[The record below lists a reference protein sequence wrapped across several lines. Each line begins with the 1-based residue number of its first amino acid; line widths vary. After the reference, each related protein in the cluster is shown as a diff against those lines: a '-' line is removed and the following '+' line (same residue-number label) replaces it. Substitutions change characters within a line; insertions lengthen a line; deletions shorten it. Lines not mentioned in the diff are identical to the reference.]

1 MEKVL
6 TEALTF
12 DDVLVL
18 PMHSDVLPKEVSL
31 KSKFTKNISLNLP
44 FCSAAMDTVTE
55 SKMAIALASLGGI
68 GIIHKNN
75 TPEEQAVQ
83 VRQVKKFES
92 GIVRDPISIRSNNTI
107 GELKQLT
114 SELKI
119 SGMPVVDD
127 DELKGIVTGRD
138 FRYARD
144 MEQTVSEIMTPRE
157 KLITVKEG
165 ETQDVVKSLMYKH
178 RIEKI
183 LVLDDKDKLV
193 GLMTMKDIEKS
204 IDYPLA
210 SRDLEGRLIVGAAIG
225 VGKDLMDRAKALVG
239 AGVDVFV
246 LDSAHGDSK
255 RVIDAIKQVK
265 KKFPDIDMVGGN
277 VATASGAKSL
287 IKAGVD
293 AVKVG
298 VGPGSICTT
307 RVVSGVGVPQLSAV
321 MDIVSVAGDIPV
333 ISDGGVRYS
342 GDIVKAIG
350 AGANTVMLGSVFAGT
365 EEAPGEIELF
375 QGRSFKTYRGMG
387 SLGAMSKR
395 ADAERYMQ
403 GEDTDAEKLVPE
415 GIEGRVPFRGWLKD
429 VVYQLE
435 GGLRQGM
442 GYTGSKDIKDLQKRV
457 QFQKITR
464 SGMTEGHVHDVSIT
478 KEAPNYRVD

>member
-75 TPEEQAVQ
+75 TPEEQAIQ

-127 DELKGIVTGRD
+127 DELQGIVTGRD

-210 SRDLEGRLIVGAAIG
+210 SRDSEGRLIVGAAIG

-239 AGVDVFV
+239 AGVDVFI

>member
-1 MEKVL
+1 
-6 TEALTF
+6 
-12 DDVLVL
+12 
-18 PMHSDVLPKEVSL
+18 
-31 KSKFTKNISLNLP
+31 
-44 FCSAAMDTVTE
+44 
-55 SKMAIALASLGGI
+55 
-68 GIIHKNN
+68 
-75 TPEEQAVQ
+75 
-83 VRQVKKFES
+83 
-92 GIVRDPISIRSNNTI
+92 
-107 GELKQLT
+107 
-114 SELKI
+114 
-119 SGMPVVDD
+119 
-127 DELKGIVTGRD
+127 
-138 FRYARD
+138 
-144 MEQTVSEIMTPRE
+144 
-157 KLITVKEG
+157 
-165 ETQDVVKSLMYKH
+165 MYK
-178 RIEKI
+178 R
-183 LVLDDKDKLV
+183 
-193 GLMTMKDIEKS
+193 
-204 IDYPLA
+204 
-210 SRDLEGRLIVGAAIG
+210 
-225 VGKDLMDRAKALVG
+225 
-239 AGVDVFV
+239 
-246 LDSAHGDSK
+246 
-255 RVIDAIKQVK
+255 Q
-265 KKFPDIDMVGGN
+265 VGGN

-293 AVKVG
+293 AIKVG

-321 MDIVSVAGDIPV
+321 IDIVAVAGDIPV

>member
-1 MEKVL
+1 MRALRAINNLLAKAAISLAMFIVFLMVAALALSATTRFITGTGFAWFIELPPVMVSWLVFPLLGPLLKQGQHIKVDFL
-6 TEALTF
+6 SHYLSE
-12 DDVLVL
+12 
-18 PMHSDVLPKEVSL
+18 
-31 KSKFTKNISLNLP
+31 KSKNIIGTIVNL
-44 FCSAAMDTVTE
+44 
-55 SKMAIALASLGGI
+55 IAL
-68 GIIHKNN
+68 
-75 TPEEQAVQ
+75 
-83 VRQVKKFES
+83 
-92 GIVRDPISIRSNNTI
+92 IS
-107 GELKQLT
+107 
-114 SELKI
+114 
-119 SGMPVVDD
+119 
-127 DELKGIVTGRD
+127 
-138 FRYARD
+138 AC
-144 MEQTVSEIMTPRE
+144 
-157 KLITVKEG
+157 
-165 ETQDVVKSLMYKH
+165 
-178 RIEKI
+178 
-183 LVLDDKDKLV
+183 
-193 GLMTMKDIEKS
+193 
-204 IDYPLA
+204 
-210 SRDLEGRLIVGAAIG
+210 
-225 VGKDLMDRAKALVG
+225 
-239 AGVDVFV
+239 VF
-246 LDSAHGDSK
+246 
-255 RVIDAIKQVK
+255 
-265 KKFPDIDMVGGN
+265 F
-277 VATASGAKSL
+277 
-287 IKAGVD
+287 KAGVD
-293 AVKVG
+293 AIKVG

-321 MDIVSVAGDIPV
+321 IDIVSVAGDIPV

-365 EEAPGEIELF
+365 EDAPGEIELF

-387 SLGAMSKR
+387 SLGAMTKR

>member
-75 TPEEQAVQ
+75 TPEEQAIQ

-293 AVKVG
+293 AIKVG

>member
-1 MEKVL
+1 
-6 TEALTF
+6 
-12 DDVLVL
+12 
-18 PMHSDVLPKEVSL
+18 
-31 KSKFTKNISLNLP
+31 
-44 FCSAAMDTVTE
+44 
-55 SKMAIALASLGGI
+55 
-68 GIIHKNN
+68 
-75 TPEEQAVQ
+75 
-83 VRQVKKFES
+83 
-92 GIVRDPISIRSNNTI
+92 
-107 GELKQLT
+107 
-114 SELKI
+114 
-119 SGMPVVDD
+119 
-127 DELKGIVTGRD
+127 
-138 FRYARD
+138 
-144 MEQTVSEIMTPRE
+144 
-157 KLITVKEG
+157 
-165 ETQDVVKSLMYKH
+165 
-178 RIEKI
+178 
-183 LVLDDKDKLV
+183 
-193 GLMTMKDIEKS
+193 
-204 IDYPLA
+204 
-210 SRDLEGRLIVGAAIG
+210 
-225 VGKDLMDRAKALVG
+225 
-239 AGVDVFV
+239 
-246 LDSAHGDSK
+246 
-255 RVIDAIKQVK
+255 
-265 KKFPDIDMVGGN
+265 MVGGN

>member
-1 MEKVL
+1 
-6 TEALTF
+6 
-12 DDVLVL
+12 
-18 PMHSDVLPKEVSL
+18 
-31 KSKFTKNISLNLP
+31 
-44 FCSAAMDTVTE
+44 
-55 SKMAIALASLGGI
+55 
-68 GIIHKNN
+68 
-75 TPEEQAVQ
+75 
-83 VRQVKKFES
+83 
-92 GIVRDPISIRSNNTI
+92 
-107 GELKQLT
+107 
-114 SELKI
+114 
-119 SGMPVVDD
+119 
-127 DELKGIVTGRD
+127 
-138 FRYARD
+138 
-144 MEQTVSEIMTPRE
+144 
-157 KLITVKEG
+157 
-165 ETQDVVKSLMYKH
+165 
-178 RIEKI
+178 
-183 LVLDDKDKLV
+183 
-193 GLMTMKDIEKS
+193 
-204 IDYPLA
+204 
-210 SRDLEGRLIVGAAIG
+210 
-225 VGKDLMDRAKALVG
+225 
-239 AGVDVFV
+239 
-246 LDSAHGDSK
+246 
-255 RVIDAIKQVK
+255 
-265 KKFPDIDMVGGN
+265 MVGGN

-442 GYTGSKDIKDLQKRV
+442 GYTGSKNIKDLQKRV

>member
-1 MEKVL
+1 
-6 TEALTF
+6 
-12 DDVLVL
+12 
-18 PMHSDVLPKEVSL
+18 
-31 KSKFTKNISLNLP
+31 
-44 FCSAAMDTVTE
+44 
-55 SKMAIALASLGGI
+55 
-68 GIIHKNN
+68 
-75 TPEEQAVQ
+75 
-83 VRQVKKFES
+83 
-92 GIVRDPISIRSNNTI
+92 
-107 GELKQLT
+107 
-114 SELKI
+114 
-119 SGMPVVDD
+119 
-127 DELKGIVTGRD
+127 
-138 FRYARD
+138 
-144 MEQTVSEIMTPRE
+144 
-157 KLITVKEG
+157 
-165 ETQDVVKSLMYKH
+165 
-178 RIEKI
+178 
-183 LVLDDKDKLV
+183 
-193 GLMTMKDIEKS
+193 
-204 IDYPLA
+204 
-210 SRDLEGRLIVGAAIG
+210 
-225 VGKDLMDRAKALVG
+225 
-239 AGVDVFV
+239 
-246 LDSAHGDSK
+246 
-255 RVIDAIKQVK
+255 
-265 KKFPDIDMVGGN
+265 MVGGN

-321 MDIVSVAGDIPV
+321 IDIVSVAGDIPV

-442 GYTGSKDIKDLQKRV
+442 GYTGSKNIKDLQKRV